1 MAARPPA
8 AVAFALG
15 LKVARELLQMRRP
28 LAGSE
33 LPDVTVP
40 DGISLRTY
48 RGHQDDAELLRVNN
62 AAFAWLWQAQE
73 SERIHPVD
81 ANLRVMMLNAFF
93 YVNFESAH

>member
-1 MAARPPA
+1 MADSVQAFQDRLLVQAFRDGPMTHVLRGATPA
-8 AVAFALG
+8 EVAKIRAT
-15 LKVARELLQMRRP
+15 VSPSDAYTTCTLL
-28 LAGSE
+28 
-33 LPDVTVP
+33 
-40 DGISLRTY
+40 
-48 RGHQDDAELLRVNN
+48 NN